1 MPAII
6 SDQFR
11 VLNAE
16 NFVKSVS
23 GVGDTSNKYYT
34 FIGLPNSTNPAAGGS
49 PTWTSN
55 TPSPVDGFK
64 EEYQVKESIISLKQI
79 TNQDVRRLVR
89 KVTGWLEILM
99 KCTDMIIM
107 CIMLPQLHLKLVCMK
122 QIIM

>member
-11 VLNAE
+11 ILNAE

-34 FIGLPNSTNPAAGGS
+34 FIGLPNSTNPAAGGAE
-49 PTWTSN
+49 TWSTN
-55 TPSPVDGFK
+55 TPSPLDGFR

-79 TNQDVRRLVR
+79 TNQDTFVL
-89 KVTGWLEILM
+89 
-99 KCTDMIIM
+99 
-107 CIMLPQLHLKLVCMK
+107 
-122 QIIM
+122 

>member
-11 VLNAE
+11 ILNAD

-34 FIGLPNSTNPAAGGS
+34 FIGLPNSNNPAAGGS
-49 PTWTSN
+49 VNWVSN
-55 TPSPVDGFK
+55 TPSPLDGFR

-79 TNQDVRRLVR
+79 SSQDVRRLVR
-89 KVTGWLEILM
+89 KVIAKWN
-99 KCTDMIIM
+99 
-107 CIMLPQLHLKLVCMK
+107 
-122 QIIM
+122 